1 MQHPTSGGFS
11 QIPHVLIQGYDGLDM
26 QDRYAV
32 IALASVCWEE
42 RFYPLSLR
50 QIAKVTRIDHTA
62 LRSRAGKNP
71 REGVLDRL
79 KRYGLIDFLA
89 DKPTSEITGNPGRAQ
104 TYICICYAAIWAEN
118 ARFSVEKRTVR
129 IIPSVDVV
137 NSISPHTVDTVN
149 HTVDTVNHTVDGACS
164 NAGHNTSNTIN
175 TENTQNTEREE
186 RVHIGATA
194 PVPSVVEEDPI
205 PFRPDFSL
213 SQKPVESRPAK
224 EQPAQKL
231 PDAEKLTPKQEMAHK
246 TRTAFEVLE
255 ATKKEATGDPKA
267 CYAWS
272 KADEKRLA
280 DLIRDCQ
287 GTINQVTRHSLRQ
300 AWLELYNRP
309 DGWWKAPGRITV
321 KAFCANY
328 AAAMDAVRSAQ
339 LLEEKRQSRQEGK
352 KTNPLEALRRQQA
365 QFQPERKV
373 AAL

>member
-137 NSISPHTVDTVN
+137 NSISP